1 MTRIAQPGVL
11 LIAIGLVALGLKPL
25 HERSTGNV
33 QLSFEATFAGVSNG
47 SPVWEGRLR
56 GGASARAQLLLHQVE
71 SPVEAANPVWHV
83 RARWTVAADPAAR
96 SFTAELEGMVDWKT
110 GTTRLSGVVTDGWMK
125 GAWVQQASRFV
136 NGDMSGTLD
145 IAPTVAAR

>member
-1 MTRIAQPGVL
+1 
-11 LIAIGLVALGLKPL
+11 
-25 HERSTGNV
+25 
-33 QLSFEATFAGVSNG
+33 
-47 SPVWEGRLR
+47 
-56 GGASARAQLLLHQVE
+56 
-71 SPVEAANPVWHV
+71 
-83 RARWTVAADPAAR
+83 
-96 SFTAELEGMVDWKT
+96 MVDWKT